1 MPSTVTFASYED
13 QEEDDHQG
21 FAIQRDV
28 EAVHRHSRL
37 AAMRSLQSR
46 SSLNIRIRGEF

>member
-1 MPSTVTFASYED
+1 MQAKLTFASYDD
-13 QEEDDHQG
+13 QQEDDHPG

-28 EAVHRHSRL
+28 EVVHRHGCL

>member
-1 MPSTVTFASYED
+1 MQSKVRFASDED
-13 QEEDDHQG
+13 QEEHDHQG
-21 FAIQRDV
+21 FRIQRDV
-28 EAVHRHSRL
+28 EVVHRHCCL